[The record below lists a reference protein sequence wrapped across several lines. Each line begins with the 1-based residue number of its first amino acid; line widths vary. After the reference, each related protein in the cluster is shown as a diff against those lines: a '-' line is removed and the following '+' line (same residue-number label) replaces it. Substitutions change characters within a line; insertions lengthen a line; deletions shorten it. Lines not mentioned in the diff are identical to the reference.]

1 MKDFSMFNTDI
12 NAINLRSG
20 IKIFEKQL
28 KGLEGQDIEINDI
41 LTRGIIYNHLNY

>member
-28 KGLEGQDIEINDI
+28 KGLEGHDIEINDI
-41 LTRGIIYNHLNY
+41 PTRGEIGRAHV